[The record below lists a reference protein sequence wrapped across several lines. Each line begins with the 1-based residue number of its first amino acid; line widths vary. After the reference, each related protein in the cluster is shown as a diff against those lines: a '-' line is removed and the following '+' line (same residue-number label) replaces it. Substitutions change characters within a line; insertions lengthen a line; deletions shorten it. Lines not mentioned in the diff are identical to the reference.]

1 MSKKLLHQFE
11 GVSAKAWKQKIQVDL
26 AGADY
31 NQTLVSK
38 TPEGIDIK
46 PVYHSDIAPQLG
58 AIPGQPNDW
67 LITQAVFVDQE
78 VVANKLVHQALN
90 GGANAIWLK
99 ANGAFDYEK
108 VFSDVAL
115 EGVVIF
121 ADFAFLSELFYT
133 KLATF
138 LNKNKAQFHARIDLL
153 HQLGRNGNWFE
164 NSKIDHQR
172 LEAVYKEAV
181 SAQSVLGVNIAHY
194 TNAGANAVQQLA
206 YGLAHANEYLN
217 YFDGKGNDVNITFT
231 TAVGSNYF
239 LEIAKIRALR
249 IVYKE
254 LAALYNRS
262 EECIV
267 LATPGLRNKTI
278 YDYNVN
284 MLRTSTEC
292 MSAAIGGANA
302 ICNVPYDVVFHK
314 SNEFGER
321 ISRNQ
326 LLVMKHEAYLDATS
340 NPADGAYYIET
351 LTQQLAQKALDLFKS
366 IEASGGFLAALR
378 AGTIQR
384 KIKEN
389 AAQEQNDF
397 DQQHLQLVGTNAFPN
412 EQEKLSDTIELF
424 PFVKK
429 HARKTLIEPIISK
442 RLSESYE
449 KTRLDNEK

>member
-1 MSKKLLHQFE
+1 MTKKLLSEFD

-38 TPEGIDIK
+38 SPEGIDIN
-46 PVYHSDIAPQLG
+46 PIYHSDHAPVLG
-58 AIPGQPNDW
+58 PIVGQPEDW

-78 VVANKLVHQALN
+78 AVANKLVKQALD
-90 GGANAIWLK
+90 GGANALWLK
-99 ANGAFDYEK
+99 ANGVFDYERTFK
-108 VFSDVAL
+108 DINLS
-115 EGVVIF
+115 GIVIY

-133 KLATF
+133 KIASFLASNNA
-138 LNKNKAQFHARIDLL
+138 LFHARIDVL
-153 HQLGRNGNWFE
+153 HQLATQGNWFE

-172 LEAVYKEAV
+172 LGKIVNQTS
-181 SAQSVLGVNIAHY
+181 SAQSLLGVNMALY
-194 TNAGANAVQQLA
+194 GNAGANAVQQIA

-217 YFDGKGNDVNITFT
+217 HFQEDAKDLKLTFT
-231 TAVGSNYF
+231 VSIGANYF
-239 LEIAKIRALR
+239 MEIAKIRALR
-249 IVYKE
+249 IVYAQV
-254 LAALYNRS
+254 AALYNAPDQ
-262 EECIV
+262 CNV
-267 LATPGLRNKTI
+267 LASPSLRNKTI

-302 ICNVPYDVVFHK
+302 ICNAPYDVVFHK

-326 LLVMKHEAYLDATS
+326 LLVLKHEAYFDATS
-340 NPADGAYYIET
+340 NPADGAYYIDT
-351 LTQQLAQKALDLFKS
+351 LTQQLATKALALFKS
-366 IEASGGFLAALR
+366 IEASGGFLIALKS
-378 AGTIQR
+378 GTIQR

-389 AAQEQNDF
+389 AAQEQKAF
-397 DQQHLQLVGTNAFPN
+397 DEGNLQLVGTNLFPN
-412 EQEKLSDTIELF
+412 ENEKLKADIALF

-429 HARKTLIEPIISK
+429 HSRKTLIEPIISK

-449 KTRLDNEK
+449 KNRLDNEK